1 MADKT
6 GKSST
11 PISNGGKASSKFKPV
26 AASAKG
32 KATTA
37 KGKENWDKA
46 GKAGKG
52 GSSREGKKSAPVV
65 ELNIEQELPSDSRC
79 LMDCEAAIML
89 ERIEEQLRTLSND
102 PAIKIPQSFNLGL
115 KYAKSCTYYKKP
127 ESVKQVRELLGRY
140 QLSDVE
146 SCLIANAH
154 PETVEEVYSF
164 VPSFKAKKH
173 VSRGSISKMLFD
185 LAEIESSQQ
194 GSLQDP

>member
-1 MADKT
+1 MTACSKT
-6 GKSST
+6 PK
-11 PISNGGKASSKFKPV
+11 
-26 AASAKG
+26 ASAKG
-32 KATTA
+32 KATAA
-37 KGKENWDKA
+37 KDANVGKENWDKA
-46 GKAGKG
+46 GKAGE
-52 GSSREGKKSAPVV
+52 GSLSREGKKSAPVV

-102 PAIKIPQSFNLGL
+102 PAIKIPQSFNLGF

-154 PETVEEVYSF
+154 PEIVEEVYSF
-164 VPSFKAKKH
+164 VPSFKLNLGTCKIDQEQEWVLPVK
-173 VSRGSISKMLFD
+173 
-185 LAEIESSQQ
+185 
-194 GSLQDP
+194 